1 MSGCAMEPSRYAG
14 PEQAMGEELAAGAKE
29 DERGGGVRD
38 GTDEDVHGGF
48 SILDFGFWI
57 EGSTVPPNGDRAEY
71 LAALRQQLT
80 AVLIAKN
87 AKAAKASF

>member
-14 PEQAMGEELAAGAKE
+14 PEQAMGEELAAGAEE

-38 GTDEDVHGGF
+38 GTDEDVHGGL

-57 EGSTVPPNGDRAEY
+57 LD
-71 LAALRQQLT
+71 
-80 AVLIAKN
+80 
-87 AKAAKASF
+87 